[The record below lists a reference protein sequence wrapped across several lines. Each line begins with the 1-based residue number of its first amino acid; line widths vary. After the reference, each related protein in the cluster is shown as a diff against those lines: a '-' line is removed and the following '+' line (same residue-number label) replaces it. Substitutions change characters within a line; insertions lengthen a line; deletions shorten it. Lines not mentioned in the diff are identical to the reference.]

1 MAEPEKQQFG
11 DGRDNYAGAARQLS
25 DALQQAGQTGTRQAV
40 SNGAAAL
47 VQSGIKSGKAVS
59 EIAAGTA
66 AGGPWGAILSAAW
79 SLRHTLFKILACLCV
94 LLLIFVI
101 LIVSIPSVVLNGVF
115 GLNGSIV
122 DMDNPM
128 SMMQSYEEMSAEVS
142 AAVDRGYQVALE
154 RVDQLIQDGGY
165 DYELSIESLI
175 DEAKSASGFNAAYV
189 SAAYSASMLQQGT
202 SADDMTAKLDAVAEQ
217 MFPISS
223 EEKEKERV
231 IPLTYTTYREVT
243 VTVVYGQTFIGIVNG
258 QMQFRYDVAVR
269 GGYYEPDGSITTLE
283 PVTTTAYRAE
293 DVTVPVYTDG
303 RISGTTSATYYVPDG
318 TETLTPSTETVVYL
332 ECTIHPFDQD
342 VVLDAF
348 GIDPDAPYDNFG
360 ITYGEAISNMATA
373 LQKTLYGAQGGS
385 QGGESVPLTDE
396 ELIAFVERQNCN
408 ETRKHILS
416 TALSLVGKV
425 PYFWGGKSDA
435 GWNDEW
441 NTPKVVTATGSSATG
456 TILPYG
462 LDCSGYTDWVF
473 KTAMGVSIKAGSWN
487 QWDNSYAITEAELLP
502 GDLGFM
508 AVPGTVPVN
517 HVLIYAGE
525 NEDGAHMW
533 VHCTSGSGVVL
544 NSPDYVSYYRRPIN
558 VDYDAPVLSGTG
570 LQTTEPSQ
578 NSECAR
584 SSDNGR
590 KRIQQY
596 LCDPR
601 KLHRF
606 RQAAGRNGGDPM
618 RSGSNLFSGAG
629 WVSGAVLDTHA
640 HHDPHRLH
648 DGDPAAAWSSRP
660 HGS

>member
-25 DALQQAGQTGTRQAV
+25 DTLQQAGQTGARQAV

-142 AAVDRGYQVALE
+142 AAVNRGYQVALD

-189 SAAYSASMLQQGT
+189 LAAYSASMLQQGT

-269 GGYYEPDGSITTLE
+269 GGYYESDGSVTTLE

-360 ITYGEAISNMATA
+360 ITYVEAISNMATA

-396 ELIAFVERQNCN
+396 ELIEFVERQNCN

-462 LDCSGYTDWVF
+462 LDCSGFTDWVF
-473 KTAMGVSIKAGSWN
+473 KSAMGVSIKAGSWN

-578 NSECAR
+578 NSE
-584 SSDNGR
+584 
-590 KRIQQY
+590 
-596 LCDPR
+596 
-601 KLHRF
+601 
-606 RQAAGRNGGDPM
+606 
-618 RSGSNLFSGAG
+618 
-629 WVSGAVLDTHA
+629 
-640 HHDPHRLH
+640 
-648 DGDPAAAWSSRP
+648 
-660 HGS
+660 

>member
-25 DALQQAGQTGTRQAV
+25 DALQQAGQTGARQAV

-142 AAVDRGYQVALE
+142 AAVNRGYQVALE

-189 SAAYSASMLQQGT
+189 LAAYSASMLQQGT

-269 GGYYEPDGSITTLE
+269 GGYYEPDGSVTTLE

-558 VDYDAPVLSGTG
+558 ADYDAPVLSGTG

-578 NSECAR
+578 NSE
-584 SSDNGR
+584 
-590 KRIQQY
+590 
-596 LCDPR
+596 
-601 KLHRF
+601 
-606 RQAAGRNGGDPM
+606 
-618 RSGSNLFSGAG
+618 
-629 WVSGAVLDTHA
+629 
-640 HHDPHRLH
+640 
-648 DGDPAAAWSSRP
+648 
-660 HGS
+660 

>member
-154 RVDQLIQDGGY
+154 LVDQLIQDGGY

-189 SAAYSASMLQQGT
+189 LAAYSASMLQQGT

-462 LDCSGYTDWVF
+462 LDCSGFTDWVF

-578 NSECAR
+578 NSE
-584 SSDNGR
+584 
-590 KRIQQY
+590 
-596 LCDPR
+596 
-601 KLHRF
+601 
-606 RQAAGRNGGDPM
+606 
-618 RSGSNLFSGAG
+618 
-629 WVSGAVLDTHA
+629 
-640 HHDPHRLH
+640 
-648 DGDPAAAWSSRP
+648 
-660 HGS
+660 

>member
-25 DALQQAGQTGTRQAV
+25 DALQQAGQTGARQAV

-66 AGGPWGAILSAAW
+66 AGGSWGAILSAAW

-142 AAVDRGYQVALE
+142 AAVNRGYQVALD
-154 RVDQLIQDGGY
+154 RVDQLIKDGGY

-189 SAAYSASMLQQGT
+189 LAAYSASMLQQGT
-202 SADDMTAKLDAVAEQ
+202 SADDMSAKLDAVAEQ

-269 GGYYEPDGSITTLE
+269 GGYYEPDGSVTTLE

-473 KTAMGVSIKAGSWN
+473 KSAMGVSIKAGSWN

-578 NSECAR
+578 NSE
-584 SSDNGR
+584 
-590 KRIQQY
+590 
-596 LCDPR
+596 
-601 KLHRF
+601 
-606 RQAAGRNGGDPM
+606 
-618 RSGSNLFSGAG
+618 
-629 WVSGAVLDTHA
+629 
-640 HHDPHRLH
+640 
-648 DGDPAAAWSSRP
+648 
-660 HGS
+660 

>member
-25 DALQQAGQTGTRQAV
+25 DALQQAGETGTRQAV

-189 SAAYSASMLQQGT
+189 LAAYSASMLQQGT
-202 SADDMTAKLDAVAEQ
+202 SADDMSAKLDAVAEQ

-462 LDCSGYTDWVF
+462 LDCSGFTDWVF

-578 NSECAR
+578 NSE
-584 SSDNGR
+584 
-590 KRIQQY
+590 
-596 LCDPR
+596 
-601 KLHRF
+601 
-606 RQAAGRNGGDPM
+606 
-618 RSGSNLFSGAG
+618 
-629 WVSGAVLDTHA
+629 
-640 HHDPHRLH
+640 
-648 DGDPAAAWSSRP
+648 
-660 HGS
+660 

>member
-11 DGRDNYAGAARQLS
+11 DGRDNYAGAARQLN

-189 SAAYSASMLQQGT
+189 LAAYSASMLQQGT

-231 IPLTYTTYREVT
+231 IPLTYITYREVT

-578 NSECAR
+578 NSE
-584 SSDNGR
+584 
-590 KRIQQY
+590 
-596 LCDPR
+596 
-601 KLHRF
+601 
-606 RQAAGRNGGDPM
+606 
-618 RSGSNLFSGAG
+618 
-629 WVSGAVLDTHA
+629 
-640 HHDPHRLH
+640 
-648 DGDPAAAWSSRP
+648 
-660 HGS
+660 

>member
-189 SAAYSASMLQQGT
+189 LAAYSASMLQQGT

-243 VTVVYGQTFIGIVNG
+243 VTVVYGQTFLGIVNG

-269 GGYYEPDGSITTLE
+269 GGYYEPDGSVTTLE

-435 GWNDEW
+435 GWNDKW

-517 HVLIYAGE
+517 HVLIYAGVDE
-525 NEDGAHMW
+525 TGKKMW
-533 VHCTSGSGVVL
+533 VHCSSGIGVGL

-578 NSECAR
+578 NSE
-584 SSDNGR
+584 
-590 KRIQQY
+590 
-596 LCDPR
+596 
-601 KLHRF
+601 
-606 RQAAGRNGGDPM
+606 
-618 RSGSNLFSGAG
+618 
-629 WVSGAVLDTHA
+629 
-640 HHDPHRLH
+640 
-648 DGDPAAAWSSRP
+648 
-660 HGS
+660 

>member
-189 SAAYSASMLQQGT
+189 LAAYSASMLQQGT

-517 HVLIYAGE
+517 HVLIYAGVDE
-525 NEDGAHMW
+525 TGKKMW
-533 VHCTSGSGVVL
+533 VHCSSGIGVGL

-578 NSECAR
+578 NSE
-584 SSDNGR
+584 
-590 KRIQQY
+590 
-596 LCDPR
+596 
-601 KLHRF
+601 
-606 RQAAGRNGGDPM
+606 
-618 RSGSNLFSGAG
+618 
-629 WVSGAVLDTHA
+629 
-640 HHDPHRLH
+640 
-648 DGDPAAAWSSRP
+648 
-660 HGS
+660 

>member
-189 SAAYSASMLQQGT
+189 LAAYSASMLQQGT

-318 TETLTPSTETVVYL
+318 NETLTPSTETVVYL

-578 NSECAR
+578 NSE
-584 SSDNGR
+584 
-590 KRIQQY
+590 
-596 LCDPR
+596 
-601 KLHRF
+601 
-606 RQAAGRNGGDPM
+606 
-618 RSGSNLFSGAG
+618 
-629 WVSGAVLDTHA
+629 
-640 HHDPHRLH
+640 
-648 DGDPAAAWSSRP
+648 
-660 HGS
+660 

>member
-25 DALQQAGQTGTRQAV
+25 DALQQAGQTGARQAV

-142 AAVDRGYQVALE
+142 AAVNRGYQVALD

-189 SAAYSASMLQQGT
+189 LAAYSASMLQQGT

-269 GGYYEPDGSITTLE
+269 GGYYEPDGSVTTLE

-318 TETLTPSTETVVYL
+318 TETLTPSKETVVYL

-517 HVLIYAGE
+517 HVLIYAGK
-525 NEDGAHMW
+525 NEDGAQMW

-544 NSPDYVSYYRRPIN
+544 NSPDYVEYYRRPSN
-558 VDYDAPVLSGTG
+558 VDFDAPVLSGTG

-578 NSECAR
+578 NSE
-584 SSDNGR
+584 
-590 KRIQQY
+590 
-596 LCDPR
+596 
-601 KLHRF
+601 
-606 RQAAGRNGGDPM
+606 
-618 RSGSNLFSGAG
+618 
-629 WVSGAVLDTHA
+629 
-640 HHDPHRLH
+640 
-648 DGDPAAAWSSRP
+648 
-660 HGS
+660 

>member
-189 SAAYSASMLQQGT
+189 LAAYSASMLQQGT
-202 SADDMTAKLDAVAEQ
+202 SADDMSAKLDAVAEQ

-348 GIDPDAPYDNFG
+348 EIDPDSPYDNFG

-578 NSECAR
+578 NSE
-584 SSDNGR
+584 
-590 KRIQQY
+590 
-596 LCDPR
+596 
-601 KLHRF
+601 
-606 RQAAGRNGGDPM
+606 
-618 RSGSNLFSGAG
+618 
-629 WVSGAVLDTHA
+629 
-640 HHDPHRLH
+640 
-648 DGDPAAAWSSRP
+648 
-660 HGS
+660 

>member
-189 SAAYSASMLQQGT
+189 LAAYSASMLQQGT

-348 GIDPDAPYDNFG
+348 GINPDAPYDNFG

-462 LDCSGYTDWVF
+462 LDCSGFTDWVF

-578 NSECAR
+578 NSE
-584 SSDNGR
+584 
-590 KRIQQY
+590 
-596 LCDPR
+596 
-601 KLHRF
+601 
-606 RQAAGRNGGDPM
+606 
-618 RSGSNLFSGAG
+618 
-629 WVSGAVLDTHA
+629 
-640 HHDPHRLH
+640 
-648 DGDPAAAWSSRP
+648 
-660 HGS
+660 

>member
-40 SNGAAAL
+40 SNGVAAL

-142 AAVDRGYQVALE
+142 AAVDGGYQVALE

-189 SAAYSASMLQQGT
+189 LAAYSASMLQQGT

-462 LDCSGYTDWVF
+462 LDCSGFTDWVF

-558 VDYDAPVLSGTG
+558 ADYDAPVLSGTG

-578 NSECAR
+578 NSE
-584 SSDNGR
+584 
-590 KRIQQY
+590 
-596 LCDPR
+596 
-601 KLHRF
+601 
-606 RQAAGRNGGDPM
+606 
-618 RSGSNLFSGAG
+618 
-629 WVSGAVLDTHA
+629 
-640 HHDPHRLH
+640 
-648 DGDPAAAWSSRP
+648 
-660 HGS
+660 

>member
-25 DALQQAGQTGTRQAV
+25 DALQQAGQTGARQAV

-189 SAAYSASMLQQGT
+189 LAAYSASMLQQGT

-269 GGYYEPDGSITTLE
+269 GGYYEPDGSVTTLE

-332 ECTIHPFDQD
+332 ECTIHPFDQN

-416 TALSLVGKV
+416 TALSLVGKI

-462 LDCSGYTDWVF
+462 LDCSGFTDWVF

-517 HVLIYAGE
+517 HVLIYAGK

-578 NSECAR
+578 NSE
-584 SSDNGR
+584 
-590 KRIQQY
+590 
-596 LCDPR
+596 
-601 KLHRF
+601 
-606 RQAAGRNGGDPM
+606 
-618 RSGSNLFSGAG
+618 
-629 WVSGAVLDTHA
+629 
-640 HHDPHRLH
+640 
-648 DGDPAAAWSSRP
+648 
-660 HGS
+660 

>member
-47 VQSGIKSGKAVS
+47 VQSGIKSGKTVS

-189 SAAYSASMLQQGT
+189 LAAYSASMLQQGT

-578 NSECAR
+578 NSE
-584 SSDNGR
+584 
-590 KRIQQY
+590 
-596 LCDPR
+596 
-601 KLHRF
+601 
-606 RQAAGRNGGDPM
+606 
-618 RSGSNLFSGAG
+618 
-629 WVSGAVLDTHA
+629 
-640 HHDPHRLH
+640 
-648 DGDPAAAWSSRP
+648 
-660 HGS
+660 

>member
-40 SNGAAAL
+40 SNGAAVL

-189 SAAYSASMLQQGT
+189 LAAYSASMLQQGT

-578 NSECAR
+578 NSE
-584 SSDNGR
+584 
-590 KRIQQY
+590 
-596 LCDPR
+596 
-601 KLHRF
+601 
-606 RQAAGRNGGDPM
+606 
-618 RSGSNLFSGAG
+618 
-629 WVSGAVLDTHA
+629 
-640 HHDPHRLH
+640 
-648 DGDPAAAWSSRP
+648 
-660 HGS
+660 

>member
-25 DALQQAGQTGTRQAV
+25 DALRQAGQTGTRQAV

-115 GLNGSIV
+115 GLNRSIV

-189 SAAYSASMLQQGT
+189 LAAYSASMLQQGT

-462 LDCSGYTDWVF
+462 LDCSGFTDWVF

-578 NSECAR
+578 NSE
-584 SSDNGR
+584 
-590 KRIQQY
+590 
-596 LCDPR
+596 
-601 KLHRF
+601 
-606 RQAAGRNGGDPM
+606 
-618 RSGSNLFSGAG
+618 
-629 WVSGAVLDTHA
+629 
-640 HHDPHRLH
+640 
-648 DGDPAAAWSSRP
+648 
-660 HGS
+660 

>member
-122 DMDNPM
+122 DMDNSM

-189 SAAYSASMLQQGT
+189 LAAYSASMLQQGT

-231 IPLTYTTYREVT
+231 IPLTYTTYRKVT

-487 QWDNSYAITEAELLP
+487 QWDNSYDITEAELLP

-517 HVLIYAGE
+517 HVLIYAGVDE
-525 NEDGAHMW
+525 TGKKMW
-533 VHCTSGSGVVL
+533 VHCSSGIGVGL

-578 NSECAR
+578 NSE
-584 SSDNGR
+584 
-590 KRIQQY
+590 
-596 LCDPR
+596 
-601 KLHRF
+601 
-606 RQAAGRNGGDPM
+606 
-618 RSGSNLFSGAG
+618 
-629 WVSGAVLDTHA
+629 
-640 HHDPHRLH
+640 
-648 DGDPAAAWSSRP
+648 
-660 HGS
+660 

>member
-115 GLNGSIV
+115 GLNGSIA

-175 DEAKSASGFNAAYV
+175 DEAKSASGFNVAYV
-189 SAAYSASMLQQGT
+189 LAAYSASMLQQGT

-269 GGYYEPDGSITTLE
+269 GGYYEPDGSVTTLE

-517 HVLIYAGE
+517 HVLIYAGK
-525 NEDGAHMW
+525 NEDGAQMW

-544 NSPDYVSYYRRPIN
+544 NSPDYVEYYRRPSN
-558 VDYDAPVLSGTG
+558 VDFDAPVLSGTG

-578 NSECAR
+578 NSE
-584 SSDNGR
+584 
-590 KRIQQY
+590 
-596 LCDPR
+596 
-601 KLHRF
+601 
-606 RQAAGRNGGDPM
+606 
-618 RSGSNLFSGAG
+618 
-629 WVSGAVLDTHA
+629 
-640 HHDPHRLH
+640 
-648 DGDPAAAWSSRP
+648 
-660 HGS
+660 

>member
-189 SAAYSASMLQQGT
+189 LAAYSASMLQQGT

-269 GGYYEPDGSITTLE
+269 GGYYEPDGRVTTLE

-348 GIDPDAPYDNFG
+348 GIDPDAPYDNSG

-578 NSECAR
+578 NSE
-584 SSDNGR
+584 
-590 KRIQQY
+590 
-596 LCDPR
+596 
-601 KLHRF
+601 
-606 RQAAGRNGGDPM
+606 
-618 RSGSNLFSGAG
+618 
-629 WVSGAVLDTHA
+629 
-640 HHDPHRLH
+640 
-648 DGDPAAAWSSRP
+648 
-660 HGS
+660 

>member
-142 AAVDRGYQVALE
+142 AAVNRGYQVALD

-189 SAAYSASMLQQGT
+189 LAAYSASMLQQGT

-269 GGYYEPDGSITTLE
+269 GGYYEPDGSVTTLE

-578 NSECAR
+578 NSE
-584 SSDNGR
+584 
-590 KRIQQY
+590 
-596 LCDPR
+596 
-601 KLHRF
+601 
-606 RQAAGRNGGDPM
+606 
-618 RSGSNLFSGAG
+618 
-629 WVSGAVLDTHA
+629 
-640 HHDPHRLH
+640 
-648 DGDPAAAWSSRP
+648 
-660 HGS
+660 

>member
-189 SAAYSASMLQQGT
+189 LAAYSASMLQQGT

-258 QMQFRYDVAVR
+258 QTQFRYDVAVR

-578 NSECAR
+578 NSE
-584 SSDNGR
+584 
-590 KRIQQY
+590 
-596 LCDPR
+596 
-601 KLHRF
+601 
-606 RQAAGRNGGDPM
+606 
-618 RSGSNLFSGAG
+618 
-629 WVSGAVLDTHA
+629 
-640 HHDPHRLH
+640 
-648 DGDPAAAWSSRP
+648 
-660 HGS
+660 

>member
-11 DGRDNYAGAARQLS
+11 DGRDNYASAARQLS
-25 DALQQAGQTGTRQAV
+25 DALQQAGQTGAQQAV

-189 SAAYSASMLQQGT
+189 LAAYSASMLQQGT

-269 GGYYEPDGSITTLE
+269 GGYYEPDGSVTTLE

-318 TETLTPSTETVVYL
+318 PETLTPSTETVVYL

-416 TALSLVGKV
+416 TALSLVGKI

-533 VHCTSGSGVVL
+533 VHCTRGSGVVL

-578 NSECAR
+578 NSE
-584 SSDNGR
+584 
-590 KRIQQY
+590 
-596 LCDPR
+596 
-601 KLHRF
+601 
-606 RQAAGRNGGDPM
+606 
-618 RSGSNLFSGAG
+618 
-629 WVSGAVLDTHA
+629 
-640 HHDPHRLH
+640 
-648 DGDPAAAWSSRP
+648 
-660 HGS
+660 

>member
-189 SAAYSASMLQQGT
+189 LAAYSASMLQQGT

-462 LDCSGYTDWVF
+462 LDCSGFTDWVF

-544 NSPDYVSYYRRPIN
+544 NSPDYVSYYRRPSN
-558 VDYDAPVLSGTG
+558 VDFDAPVLSGTG

-578 NSECAR
+578 NSE
-584 SSDNGR
+584 
-590 KRIQQY
+590 
-596 LCDPR
+596 
-601 KLHRF
+601 
-606 RQAAGRNGGDPM
+606 
-618 RSGSNLFSGAG
+618 
-629 WVSGAVLDTHA
+629 
-640 HHDPHRLH
+640 
-648 DGDPAAAWSSRP
+648 
-660 HGS
+660 

>member
-189 SAAYSASMLQQGT
+189 LAAYSASMLQQGT

-269 GGYYEPDGSITTLE
+269 GGYYEPDGSVTTLE

-360 ITYGEAISNMATA
+360 ITYDEAISNMATA

-517 HVLIYAGE
+517 HVLIYAGVDE
-525 NEDGAHMW
+525 TGKKMW
-533 VHCTSGSGVVL
+533 VHCSSGIGVGL

-578 NSECAR
+578 NSE
-584 SSDNGR
+584 
-590 KRIQQY
+590 
-596 LCDPR
+596 
-601 KLHRF
+601 
-606 RQAAGRNGGDPM
+606 
-618 RSGSNLFSGAG
+618 
-629 WVSGAVLDTHA
+629 
-640 HHDPHRLH
+640 
-648 DGDPAAAWSSRP
+648 
-660 HGS
+660 

>member
-25 DALQQAGQTGTRQAV
+25 DTLQQAGQTGARQAV

-142 AAVDRGYQVALE
+142 AAVNRGYQVA
-154 RVDQLIQDGGY
+154 GGY

-189 SAAYSASMLQQGT
+189 LAAYSASMLQQGT

-269 GGYYEPDGSITTLE
+269 GGYYEPDGSVTTLE

-360 ITYGEAISNMATA
+360 ITYGEAISNMATT

-517 HVLIYAGE
+517 HVLIYAGK
-525 NEDGAHMW
+525 NEDGAQMW

-544 NSPDYVSYYRRPIN
+544 NSPDYVEYYRRPSN
-558 VDYDAPVLSGTG
+558 VDFDAPVLSGTG

-578 NSECAR
+578 NSE
-584 SSDNGR
+584 
-590 KRIQQY
+590 
-596 LCDPR
+596 
-601 KLHRF
+601 
-606 RQAAGRNGGDPM
+606 
-618 RSGSNLFSGAG
+618 
-629 WVSGAVLDTHA
+629 
-640 HHDPHRLH
+640 
-648 DGDPAAAWSSRP
+648 
-660 HGS
+660 

>member
-40 SNGAAAL
+40 SSGAAAL

-142 AAVDRGYQVALE
+142 AAVDRGYQVALD

-189 SAAYSASMLQQGT
+189 LAAYSASMLQQGT

-231 IPLTYTTYREVT
+231 MPLTYTTYREVT

-269 GGYYEPDGSITTLE
+269 GGYYEPNGSITTLE

-348 GIDPDAPYDNFG
+348 GIDPDSPYDNFG

-578 NSECAR
+578 NSE
-584 SSDNGR
+584 
-590 KRIQQY
+590 
-596 LCDPR
+596 
-601 KLHRF
+601 
-606 RQAAGRNGGDPM
+606 
-618 RSGSNLFSGAG
+618 
-629 WVSGAVLDTHA
+629 
-640 HHDPHRLH
+640 
-648 DGDPAAAWSSRP
+648 
-660 HGS
+660 

>member
-40 SNGAAAL
+40 SSGAAAL

-189 SAAYSASMLQQGT
+189 LAAYSASMLQQGT

-269 GGYYEPDGSITTLE
+269 GGYYEPDGSVTTLE

-462 LDCSGYTDWVF
+462 LDCSGFTDWVF

-578 NSECAR
+578 NSE
-584 SSDNGR
+584 
-590 KRIQQY
+590 
-596 LCDPR
+596 
-601 KLHRF
+601 
-606 RQAAGRNGGDPM
+606 
-618 RSGSNLFSGAG
+618 
-629 WVSGAVLDTHA
+629 
-640 HHDPHRLH
+640 
-648 DGDPAAAWSSRP
+648 
-660 HGS
+660 

>member
-1 MAEPEKQQFG
+1 M
-11 DGRDNYAGAARQLS
+11 
-25 DALQQAGQTGTRQAV
+25 
-40 SNGAAAL
+40 
-47 VQSGIKSGKAVS
+47 
-59 EIAAGTA
+59 
-66 AGGPWGAILSAAW
+66 
-79 SLRHTLFKILACLCV
+79 

-189 SAAYSASMLQQGT
+189 LAAYSASMLQQGT

-578 NSECAR
+578 NSE
-584 SSDNGR
+584 
-590 KRIQQY
+590 
-596 LCDPR
+596 
-601 KLHRF
+601 
-606 RQAAGRNGGDPM
+606 
-618 RSGSNLFSGAG
+618 
-629 WVSGAVLDTHA
+629 
-640 HHDPHRLH
+640 
-648 DGDPAAAWSSRP
+648 
-660 HGS
+660 

>member
-25 DALQQAGQTGTRQAV
+25 DALQQAGQTGARQAV

-142 AAVDRGYQVALE
+142 AAVNQGYQVALD

-189 SAAYSASMLQQGT
+189 LAAYSASMLQQGT

-269 GGYYEPDGSITTLE
+269 GGYYEPDGSVTTSE

-416 TALSLVGKV
+416 TALSLVGKI

-462 LDCSGYTDWVF
+462 LDCSGFTDWVF

-578 NSECAR
+578 NSE
-584 SSDNGR
+584 
-590 KRIQQY
+590 
-596 LCDPR
+596 
-601 KLHRF
+601 
-606 RQAAGRNGGDPM
+606 
-618 RSGSNLFSGAG
+618 
-629 WVSGAVLDTHA
+629 
-640 HHDPHRLH
+640 
-648 DGDPAAAWSSRP
+648 
-660 HGS
+660 

>member
-25 DALQQAGQTGTRQAV
+25 DALQQAGQTGARQAV

-142 AAVDRGYQVALE
+142 AAVNRGYQVALD

-189 SAAYSASMLQQGT
+189 LAAYSASMLQQGT

-348 GIDPDAPYDNFG
+348 GIDPDAPYDNFE

-517 HVLIYAGE
+517 HVLIYAGK
-525 NEDGAHMW
+525 NEDGAQMW

-544 NSPDYVSYYRRPIN
+544 NSPDYVEYYRRPSN
-558 VDYDAPVLSGTG
+558 VDFDAPVLSGTG

-578 NSECAR
+578 NSE
-584 SSDNGR
+584 
-590 KRIQQY
+590 
-596 LCDPR
+596 
-601 KLHRF
+601 
-606 RQAAGRNGGDPM
+606 
-618 RSGSNLFSGAG
+618 
-629 WVSGAVLDTHA
+629 
-640 HHDPHRLH
+640 
-648 DGDPAAAWSSRP
+648 
-660 HGS
+660 

>member
-189 SAAYSASMLQQGT
+189 LAAYSASMLQQGT

-243 VTVVYGQTFIGIVNG
+243 VTVVFGQTFIGIVNG

-462 LDCSGYTDWVF
+462 LDCSGFTDWVF

-578 NSECAR
+578 NSE
-584 SSDNGR
+584 
-590 KRIQQY
+590 
-596 LCDPR
+596 
-601 KLHRF
+601 
-606 RQAAGRNGGDPM
+606 
-618 RSGSNLFSGAG
+618 
-629 WVSGAVLDTHA
+629 
-640 HHDPHRLH
+640 
-648 DGDPAAAWSSRP
+648 
-660 HGS
+660 

>member
-25 DALQQAGQTGTRQAV
+25 DALQQAGQTGARQAV

-154 RVDQLIQDGGY
+154 RVEQLIQDGGY

-189 SAAYSASMLQQGT
+189 LAAYSASMLQQGT

-462 LDCSGYTDWVF
+462 LDCSGFTDWVF
-473 KTAMGVSIKAGSWN
+473 KTTMGVSIKAGSWN

-578 NSECAR
+578 NSE
-584 SSDNGR
+584 
-590 KRIQQY
+590 
-596 LCDPR
+596 
-601 KLHRF
+601 
-606 RQAAGRNGGDPM
+606 
-618 RSGSNLFSGAG
+618 
-629 WVSGAVLDTHA
+629 
-640 HHDPHRLH
+640 
-648 DGDPAAAWSSRP
+648 
-660 HGS
+660 

>member
-25 DALQQAGQTGTRQAV
+25 DALQQAGQTGARQAV

-189 SAAYSASMLQQGT
+189 LAAYSASMLQQGT

-396 ELIAFVERQNCN
+396 ELIEFVERQNCN

-462 LDCSGYTDWVF
+462 LDCSGFTDWVF

-578 NSECAR
+578 NSE
-584 SSDNGR
+584 
-590 KRIQQY
+590 
-596 LCDPR
+596 
-601 KLHRF
+601 
-606 RQAAGRNGGDPM
+606 
-618 RSGSNLFSGAG
+618 
-629 WVSGAVLDTHA
+629 
-640 HHDPHRLH
+640 
-648 DGDPAAAWSSRP
+648 
-660 HGS
+660 

>member
-25 DALQQAGQTGTRQAV
+25 DALQQAGQTGARQAV

-142 AAVDRGYQVALE
+142 AAVNRGYQVALD

-189 SAAYSASMLQQGT
+189 LAAYSASMLQQGT

-269 GGYYEPDGSITTLE
+269 GGYYEPDGSVTTLE

-348 GIDPDAPYDNFG
+348 GIDPDAPYDNFE

-517 HVLIYAGE
+517 HVLIYAGK
-525 NEDGAHMW
+525 NEDGAQMW

-544 NSPDYVSYYRRPIN
+544 NSPDYVEYYRRPSN
-558 VDYDAPVLSGTG
+558 VDFDAPVLSGTG

-578 NSECAR
+578 NSE
-584 SSDNGR
+584 
-590 KRIQQY
+590 
-596 LCDPR
+596 
-601 KLHRF
+601 
-606 RQAAGRNGGDPM
+606 
-618 RSGSNLFSGAG
+618 
-629 WVSGAVLDTHA
+629 
-640 HHDPHRLH
+640 
-648 DGDPAAAWSSRP
+648 
-660 HGS
+660 

>member
-25 DALQQAGQTGTRQAV
+25 DALQQTGQTGARQAV

-189 SAAYSASMLQQGT
+189 LAAYSASMLQQGT

-269 GGYYEPDGSITTLE
+269 GGYYEPDGSVTTLE

-332 ECTIHPFDQD
+332 ECTIHPFDQN

-416 TALSLVGKV
+416 TALSLVGKI

-462 LDCSGYTDWVF
+462 LDCSGFTDWVF

-517 HVLIYAGE
+517 HVLIYAGK

-544 NSPDYVSYYRRPIN
+544 NSPDYVEYYRRPSN
-558 VDYDAPVLSGTG
+558 VDFDAPVLSGTG

-578 NSECAR
+578 NSE
-584 SSDNGR
+584 
-590 KRIQQY
+590 
-596 LCDPR
+596 
-601 KLHRF
+601 
-606 RQAAGRNGGDPM
+606 
-618 RSGSNLFSGAG
+618 
-629 WVSGAVLDTHA
+629 
-640 HHDPHRLH
+640 
-648 DGDPAAAWSSRP
+648 
-660 HGS
+660 

>member
-25 DALQQAGQTGTRQAV
+25 DALQQAGQTGARQAV

-142 AAVDRGYQVALE
+142 AAVERGYQVALE

-189 SAAYSASMLQQGT
+189 LAAYSASMLQQGT

-231 IPLTYTTYREVT
+231 MPLTYTTYQEVT

-269 GGYYEPDGSITTLE
+269 GGYYEPDGSVTTLE

-332 ECTIHPFDQD
+332 ECTIHPFDQN

-416 TALSLVGKV
+416 TALSLVGKI

-462 LDCSGYTDWVF
+462 LDCSGFTDWVF

-517 HVLIYAGE
+517 HVLIYAGK
-525 NEDGAHMW
+525 NEDGAQMW

-544 NSPDYVSYYRRPIN
+544 NSPDYVEYYRRPSN
-558 VDYDAPVLSGTG
+558 VDFDAPVLSGTG

-578 NSECAR
+578 NSE
-584 SSDNGR
+584 
-590 KRIQQY
+590 
-596 LCDPR
+596 
-601 KLHRF
+601 
-606 RQAAGRNGGDPM
+606 
-618 RSGSNLFSGAG
+618 
-629 WVSGAVLDTHA
+629 
-640 HHDPHRLH
+640 
-648 DGDPAAAWSSRP
+648 
-660 HGS
+660 

>member
-189 SAAYSASMLQQGT
+189 LAAYSASMLQQGT

-231 IPLTYTTYREVT
+231 MPLTYTTYREVT

-269 GGYYEPDGSITTLE
+269 GGYYEPDGSVTTLE

-385 QGGESVPLTDE
+385 QRGESVPLTDE

-578 NSECAR
+578 NSE
-584 SSDNGR
+584 
-590 KRIQQY
+590 
-596 LCDPR
+596 
-601 KLHRF
+601 
-606 RQAAGRNGGDPM
+606 
-618 RSGSNLFSGAG
+618 
-629 WVSGAVLDTHA
+629 
-640 HHDPHRLH
+640 
-648 DGDPAAAWSSRP
+648 
-660 HGS
+660 

>member
-40 SNGAAAL
+40 SNGEAAL

-189 SAAYSASMLQQGT
+189 LAAYSASMLQQGT

-578 NSECAR
+578 NSE
-584 SSDNGR
+584 
-590 KRIQQY
+590 
-596 LCDPR
+596 
-601 KLHRF
+601 
-606 RQAAGRNGGDPM
+606 
-618 RSGSNLFSGAG
+618 
-629 WVSGAVLDTHA
+629 
-640 HHDPHRLH
+640 
-648 DGDPAAAWSSRP
+648 
-660 HGS
+660 